1 MNSTTAATTTTN
13 RQVSARLYTGTGGWG
28 LPTIDPDALSAH
40 ALLRFTDIPYSAVAA
55 PSSIA
60 EPPVTVVLARNSSS
74 TSSSRATSSSA
85 ALAASAEAA
94 HGFAGLVGLLAADPA
109 LPDPNQSLTPFMTA
123 ESTAFATLV
132 SARFAP
138 ARLYEFY
145 IKPCNYDDIYHKI
158 LSHAGPF
165 PLNRIVPFLRRRA
178 MHKAFF
184 SSGKSPTE
192 AYFDAGIALAA
203 LSTRLG
209 DRNKYFYGDKPSVLD
224 AVVFGQLAVVLFVP
238 LPDGQLRAMVAAHT
252 NLVNFVRRIKEECF
266 PEDAR
271 LGWGGD
277 LDADEIAQAR
287 RAGADRLA
295 AEQRRAEAEAG
306 AAARAA
312 QRDGQA
318 RDDDGDTSKNHEELD
333 DDAVR
338 RRNNAYFIYASVAVF
353 AAHLL
358 FGNEIEFEIGSS

>member
-1 MNSTTAATTTTN
+1 MTSAPH

-40 ALLRFTDIPYSAVAA
+40 ALLRFTNIPYSAVAA

-60 EPPVTVVLARNSSS
+60 EPPVTVFARSPSSPGP
-74 TSSSRATSSSA
+74 
-85 ALAASAEAA
+85 SAEAA
-94 HGFAGLVGLLAADPA
+94 HGFAGLVGLLAADPG

-132 SARFAP
+132 SARFTP

-145 IKPCNYDDIYHKI
+145 IKSCNYDDIYHKI
-158 LSHAGPF
+158 LAQAGPF
-165 PLNRIVPFLRRRA
+165 PLNRIVPFLCRRA
-178 MHKAFF
+178 MHSAFRAT
-184 SSGKSPTE
+184 GKSPTE

-209 DRNKYFYGDKPSVLD
+209 DRSKYFYGDKPSVLD

-238 LPDGQLRAMVAAHT
+238 LPDGQLRAMVAAHA
-252 NLVNFVRRIKEECF
+252 NLVNFVRRIKEEFF
-266 PEDAR
+266 PEDER
-271 LGWGGD
+271 RGWGGD
-277 LDADEIAQAR
+277 LDPEEIAHAR
-287 RAGADRLA
+287 QAGADRRA

-306 AAARAA
+306 AARAA
-312 QRDGQA
+312 QMEGQGYDEDKA
-318 RDDDGDTSKNHEELD
+318 PHDEADDE
-333 DDAVR
+333 AVR
-338 RRNNAYFIYASVAVF
+338 RRHNAYFIYGSVAVF

-358 FGNEIEFEIGSS
+358 FGSEIEFDIGSS